1 MSIKRKVPIRYTNR
15 DFDSIREDLVQY
27 AKRYYP
33 DTFKDFSE
41 ASFGSLMIDTVAY
54 VGDML
59 SFYVDYQ
66 ANESFLDS
74 AVESNNII
82 RLAKEH
88 GYKFQ
93 GPASAVGEVTFYSLI
108 PANSTGLGPDVRY
121 LPILKAGTVVGSSGG
136 GSYILTKDVRFDNP
150 KNFIIAARTNPTTG
164 IPTEYAIKSKGPV
177 ISGKYGVKS
186 IDIGAFQKFRKLTI
200 DETKVVEILSVVDSE
215 GHEYHE
221 VEYLS
226 HDVIYKSVPNKDSN
240 TRDNAPSLMRPFNT
254 PRRFTTERKD
264 GRVILQF
271 GQGSDS
277 LLSTPKLSEPSN
289 VVLQRFGKSYVTDT
303 SFDPSDLT
311 GTDKLGVGPANTTLL
326 ITYRR
331 NISSNSNAAVG
342 TVNKIT
348 STVVEFNDMTISN
361 DVSAQA
367 VVRSMEC
374 GNEEPINGSI
384 TNPTVED
391 IRRRTI
397 DFFPTQNRAVT
408 ASDYEALAYAMP
420 SEFGAIKRC
429 RIVRD
434 QDSLKR
440 NLNMYVLAEDADG
453 SLTTANSALKQNLK
467 EWLNRY
473 RMINDTIDILDGKVV
488 NLGINFTVMSDN
500 DVNKFDVLAQAS
512 QDIREKVVRSMFIG
526 ERFMI
531 TDVYKDL
538 NATRGVADVISVSL
552 VNKRGGIYTQT
563 GMDIDTFLSPD
574 GRYLSCPDNV
584 AFEIK
589 YPLSDIKGSVK

>member
-1 MSIKRKVPIRYTNR
+1 MSKRKVPIRYTSR
-15 DFDSIREDLVQY
+15 DFESIREDLEQY

-41 ASFGSLMIDTVAY
+41 ASFGSLMMDTVAY

-74 AVESNNII
+74 AVEPNNII

-93 GPASAVGEVTFYSLI
+93 GPASSVGEVTFYSLI
-108 PANSTGLGPDVRY
+108 PANSTGLGADARY
-121 LPILKAGTVVGSSGG
+121 LPILKKGTIVGSSAGA
-136 GSYILTKDVRFDNP
+136 SYILMKDVRFDNP
-150 KNFIIAARTNPTTG
+150 KNFVIAARTNPTTG
-164 IPTEYAIKSKGPV
+164 IPTEYAVKSKGPV

-186 IDIGAFQKFRKLTI
+186 IGVGVFQKFRKLTI
-200 DETKVVEILSVVDSE
+200 DDTGVVEIISVVDSE

-226 HDVIYKSVPNKDSN
+226 HDVIYKSVPNKDAN
-240 TRDNAPSLMRPFNT
+240 TRDNAPSLMRPFVA

-264 GRVILQF
+264 GRVVLQF

-277 LLSTPKLSEPSN
+277 LLSSPKLAEPSN
-289 VVLQRFGKSYVTDT
+289 IILQRFGKTYVTDS

-311 GTDKLGVGPANTTLL
+311 GTDKLGIGPANTTLL

-331 NISSNSNAAVG
+331 NTSSNSNAAVG
-342 TVNKIT
+342 AIKKLT
-348 STVVEFNDMTISN
+348 SAIVEFNDMSISN
-361 DVSAQA
+361 TPTASKVIQSI
-367 VVRSMEC
+367 EC

-384 TNPTVED
+384 RAPTVEE

-408 ASDYEALAYAMP
+408 AADYEALAYAMP
-420 SEFGAIKRC
+420 SEFGAVKRC

-440 NLNMYVLAEDADG
+440 NLNMYVLAEDTDG

-488 NLGINFTVMSDN
+488 NLGIEFTILSDN
-500 DVNKFDVLAQAS
+500 DVNRYDVLSQAL
-512 QDIREKVVRSMFIG
+512 QDIRDKAVRSMFIG

-531 TDVYKDL
+531 TDVYKVL
-538 NATRGVADVISVSL
+538 NATRGVADVISVKMT
-552 VNKRGGIYTQT
+552 NKRGGRYTQS
-563 GMDIDTFLSPD
+563 GMDIDAFLSTD

-589 YPLSDIKGSVK
+589 YPLSDIKGTVK

>member
-1 MSIKRKVPIRYTNR
+1 MSKRKVPIRYTSR
-15 DFDSIREDLVQY
+15 DFESIREDLEQY

-41 ASFGSLMIDTVAY
+41 ASFGSLMMDTVAY

-74 AVESNNII
+74 AVEPNNII

-93 GPASAVGEVTFYSLI
+93 GPASSVGEVTFYSLI
-108 PANSTGLGPDVRY
+108 PANSTGLGPDARY
-121 LPILKAGTVVGSSGG
+121 LPILKKGTIVASSAGA
-136 GSYILTKDVRFDNP
+136 SYLLTKDVRFDNP
-150 KNFIIAARTNPTTG
+150 KNFVIAARTNPTTG
-164 IPTEYAIKSKGPV
+164 IPTEYAVKSTGPV
-177 ISGKYGVKS
+177 ISGKYGVKNL
-186 IDIGAFQKFRKLTI
+186 DVGVFRKFRKLTI
-200 DETKVVEILSVVDSE
+200 DDTGVVEIISVVDSE

-226 HDVIYKSVPNKDSN
+226 HDVIYKSVPNKDAN
-240 TRDNAPSLMRPFNT
+240 TRDNAPSLMRPFVA

-264 GRVILQF
+264 GRVVLQF

-277 LLSTPKLSEPSN
+277 LLSSPKLAEPSN
-289 VVLQRFGKSYVTDT
+289 IILQRFGKTYVTDS

-311 GTDKLGVGPANTTLL
+311 GTDKLGIGPANTTLL

-331 NISSNSNAAVG
+331 NTSSNSNAAVG
-342 TVNKIT
+342 AIKKLT
-348 STVVEFNDMTISN
+348 SAIVEFNDMSISN
-361 DVSAQA
+361 TPTASKVIQSI
-367 VVRSMEC
+367 EC

-384 TNPTVED
+384 RAPTVEE

-408 ASDYEALAYAMP
+408 AADYEALAYAMP
-420 SEFGAIKRC
+420 SEFGAVKRC

-440 NLNMYVLAEDADG
+440 NLNMYVISEDRFG
-453 SLTTANSALKQNLK
+453 KLTSTNSTIKTNLK
-467 EWLNRY
+467 TWLNDY
-473 RMINDTIDILDGKVV
+473 RMINDTIDILGAYI
-488 NLGINFTVMSDN
+488 INIGVEYMVKPSEGVDKFTLLN
-500 DVNKFDVLAQAS
+500 AANAALQRHF
-512 QDIREKVVRSMFIG
+512 RTRFYIG
-526 ERFMI
+526 ESLYISDIYKVLKDVKGVLDVTKVKI
-531 TDVYKDL
+531 T
-538 NATRGVADVISVSL
+538 
-552 VNKRGGIYTQT
+552 NKNSSQYTDTQF
-563 GMDIDTFLSPD
+563 DIPSNLSPD
-574 GRYLSCPDNV
+574 GSYLIAPANTI
-584 AFEIK
+584 FEIK
-589 YPLSDIKGSVK
+589 FPATDIKGKIR

>member
-1 MSIKRKVPIRYTNR
+1 MSKRKVPIRYTSR
-15 DFDSIREDLVQY
+15 DFESIREDLEQY

-41 ASFGSLMIDTVAY
+41 ASFGSLMMDTVAY

-66 ANESFLDS
+66 ANESFLDT
-74 AVESNNII
+74 AVEPNNII

-108 PANSTGLGPDVRY
+108 PANSTGLGADARY
-121 LPILKAGTVVGSSGG
+121 LPILKKGTIVGSSAGT
-136 GSYILTKDVRFDNP
+136 SYILTKDVRFDNP
-150 KNFIIAARTNPTTG
+150 KNFVIAARTSPTTG
-164 IPTEYAIKSKGPV
+164 IPTEYAVKSKGPV

-186 IDIGAFQKFRKLTI
+186 LPVGAFQKFRKLTI
-200 DETKVVEILSVVDSE
+200 DDTGVVEIISVVDSE

-226 HDVIYKSVPNKDSN
+226 HDVIYKSVPNKDAN
-240 TRDNAPSLMRPFNT
+240 TRDNAPSLMRPFSA

-264 GRVILQF
+264 GRVVLQF

-277 LLSTPKLSEPSN
+277 LISSPKLAEPSN
-289 VVLQRFGKSYVTDT
+289 VVLQRFGKTYVTDS

-311 GTDKLGVGPANTTLL
+311 GTDKLGIGPANTTLL

-331 NISSNSNAAVG
+331 NTSSNSNAAVG
-342 TVNKIT
+342 AIKNMT
-348 STVVEFNDMTISN
+348 STVVEFNDMSISN
-361 DVSAQA
+361 SATASKVIQ
-367 VVRSMEC
+367 SIEC

-384 TNPTVED
+384 SNPTVEE

-408 ASDYEALAYAMP
+408 AADYEAVAYAMP
-420 SEFGAIKRC
+420 SEFGALKRC

-440 NLNMYVLAEDADG
+440 NLNMYVLAEDTDG

-488 NLGINFTVMSDN
+488 NLGIEFTILSDN
-500 DVNKFDVLAQAS
+500 DVNRYDVLSQAL
-512 QDIREKVVRSMFIG
+512 QDIRDKTVRSMFIG

-531 TDVYKDL
+531 TDVYKVL
-538 NATRGVADVISVSL
+538 NATRGVADVISVKM
-552 VNKRGGIYTQT
+552 VNKRGGRYTQS
-563 GMDIDTFLSPD
+563 GMDIDTFLSTD

-589 YPLSDIKGSVK
+589 YPLSDIKGTVK

>member
-1 MSIKRKVPIRYTNR
+1 MSTKRKVPIRYTSR

-74 AVESNNII
+74 AVEPNNII
-82 RLAKEH
+82 RLAREH
-88 GYKFQ
+88 GYKFK
-93 GPASAVGEVTFYSLI
+93 GPAAAVGDVTFYSLV

-121 LPILKAGTVVGSSGG
+121 LPILKKGTMLASTAG
-136 GSYILTKDVRFDNP
+136 GSYILTQDVRFDNP

-164 IPTEYAIKSKGPV
+164 IPTEYAVKSKGPV
-177 ISGKYGVKS
+177 ISGKYETKS
-186 IDIGAFQKFRKLTI
+186 FSIGSFQKFRKVTI
-200 DETKVVEILSVVDSE
+200 DDSRVVEIISVIDSE

-240 TRDNAPSLMRPFNT
+240 TRDNAPSLMRPFT
-254 PRRFTTERKD
+254 APRRFITERKD

-277 LLSTPKLSEPSN
+277 LLATPKLSEPSN
-289 VVLQRFGKSYVTDT
+289 VVLQRFGKSYVTDS

-311 GTDKLGVGPANTTLL
+311 GTDKLGIGPANTTLL

-331 NISSNSNAAVG
+331 NTANSANAAVG
-342 TVNKIT
+342 AIKKIT
-348 STVVEFNDMTISN
+348 TAKVEFNDMSISN
-361 DVSAQA
+361 NTTAASVI
-367 VVRSMEC
+367 RSIEC

-384 TNPTVED
+384 GSPTVEE

-408 ASDYEALAYAMP
+408 AADYEALAYAMP

-440 NLNMYVLAEDADG
+440 NLNMYVLAEATDG

-488 NLGINFTVMSDN
+488 NLGIEFTILSDN
-500 DVNKFDVLAQAS
+500 DVNRYDVLSQAL
-512 QDIREKVVRSMFIG
+512 QDIRDKAVRSMFIG

-531 TDVYKDL
+531 TDVYKVL
-538 NATRGVADVISVSL
+538 NATRGVADVISVKMT
-552 VNKRGGIYTQT
+552 NKRGGRYTQS
-563 GMDIDTFLSPD
+563 GMDIDAFLSTD

-589 YPLSDIKGSVK
+589 YPLSDIKGTVK

>member
-1 MSIKRKVPIRYTNR
+1 MSKIKVPIRYTSR
-15 DFDSIREDLVQY
+15 DFESIREDLEQY

-41 ASFGSLMIDTVAY
+41 ASFGSLMMDTVAY

-74 AVESNNII
+74 AVEPNNII

-93 GPASAVGEVTFYSLI
+93 GSASAVGEVTFYCLL

-121 LPILKAGTVVGSSGG
+121 LPILKKGTMVASSGG
-136 GSYILTKDVRFDNP
+136 GSYILMKDVRFDSP
-150 KNFIIAARTNPTTG
+150 KNFVIAARTNPTTG
-164 IPTEYAIKSKGPV
+164 IPTEYAVKSKGPV

-186 IDIGAFQKFRKLTI
+186 IPIGAFQKFRKLTI
-200 DETKVVEILSVVDSE
+200 DDAGVVEIISVVDSE

-240 TRDNAPSLMRPFNT
+240 TRDNAPSLMRPFSA
-254 PRRFTTERKD
+254 PRRFATDRKN
-264 GRVILQF
+264 GRVVLQF

-277 LLSTPKLSEPSN
+277 LLSSPKLAEPSN
-289 VVLQRFGKSYVTDT
+289 VVLQRFGKTYVTDS

-311 GTDKLGVGPANTTLL
+311 GTDKLGIGPANTTLL

-331 NISSNSNAAVG
+331 NTSSNSNAAVG
-342 TVNKIT
+342 AVKKMNNVI
-348 STVVEFNDMTISN
+348 VEFNDMSISN
-361 DVSAQA
+361 NPVARKVIQSI
-367 VVRSMEC
+367 EC

-384 TNPTVED
+384 KNPTVEE

-408 ASDYEALAYAMP
+408 AADYEALAYAMP
-420 SEFGAIKRC
+420 SEFGALKRC

-440 NLNMYVLAEDADG
+440 NLNMYVLAEDTDG
-453 SLTTANSALKQNLK
+453 SLSTANSALKQNLK

-488 NLGINFTVMSDN
+488 NLGIEFTILSDN
-500 DVNKFDVLAQAS
+500 DVNKYDVLAQAL
-512 QDIREKVVRSMFIG
+512 QDIRDKAIRNMFIG

-531 TDVYKDL
+531 TDVYKVL
-538 NATRGVADVISVSL
+538 NATRGVADVISVKM
-552 VNKRGGIYTQT
+552 VNKRGGRYTQS
-563 GMDIDTFLSPD
+563 GMDIDTFLSTD

-589 YPLSDIKGSVK
+589 YPLSDIKGTVK

>member
-1 MSIKRKVPIRYTNR
+1 MSKIKVPIRYTSR
-15 DFDSIREDLVQY
+15 DFESIREDLEQY

-41 ASFGSLMIDTVAY
+41 ASFGSLMMDTVAY

-74 AVESNNII
+74 AVEPNNII

-108 PANSTGLGPDVRY
+108 PANSTGLGPDARY
-121 LPILKAGTVVGSSGG
+121 LPILKQGTIVASSAGS
-136 GSYILTKDVRFDNP
+136 SYILMKDVRFDNP

-164 IPTEYAIKSKGPV
+164 IPTEYAVKSKGPV

-186 IDIGAFQKFRKLTI
+186 IGVGVFQKFRKLTI
-200 DETKVVEILSVVDSE
+200 DDTGVVEIISVVDSE

-226 HDVIYKSVPNKDSN
+226 HDVIYKSVPNKDAN
-240 TRDNAPSLMRPFNT
+240 TRDNAPSLMRPFSS

-264 GRVILQF
+264 GRVVLQF

-277 LLSTPKLSEPSN
+277 LISSPKLAEPSN
-289 VVLQRFGKSYVTDT
+289 VVLQRFGKTYVTDS

-311 GTDKLGVGPANTTLL
+311 GTDKLGIGPANTTLL

-331 NISSNSNAAVG
+331 NTSSNSNAAVG
-342 TVNKIT
+342 TIKNMT
-348 STVVEFNDMTISN
+348 STIVEFNDMSISN
-361 DVSAQA
+361 SAIAAKVIQ
-367 VVRSMEC
+367 SIEC
-374 GNEEPINGSI
+374 GNEEPINGSV
-384 TNPTVED
+384 TNPTVEE

-408 ASDYEALAYAMP
+408 AADYEALAYAMP
-420 SEFGAIKRC
+420 SEFGALKRC

-440 NLNMYVLAEDADG
+440 NLNMYVLAEDTDG
-453 SLTTANSALKQNLK
+453 SLTTANSTLKQNLK

-488 NLGINFTVMSDN
+488 NLGIEFTILSDN
-500 DVNKFDVLAQAS
+500 DVNRYDVLSQAL
-512 QDIREKVVRSMFIG
+512 QDIRDKAVRSMFIG

-531 TDVYKDL
+531 TDVYKVL
-538 NATRGVADVISVSL
+538 NATRGVADVISVKMI
-552 VNKRGGIYTQT
+552 NKRGGRYTQS
-563 GMDIDTFLSPD
+563 GMDIDAFLSTD

-589 YPLSDIKGSVK
+589 YPLSDIKGTVK

>member
-1 MSIKRKVPIRYTNR
+1 MSKIKVPIRYTSR
-15 DFDSIREDLVQY
+15 DFESIREDLEQY

-41 ASFGSLMIDTVAY
+41 ASFGSLMMDTVAY

-74 AVESNNII
+74 AVEPNNII

-108 PANSTGLGPDVRY
+108 PANSTGLGPDARY
-121 LPILKAGTVVGSSGG
+121 LPILKQGTIVASSAGS
-136 GSYILTKDVRFDNP
+136 SYILMKDVRFDNP

-164 IPTEYAIKSKGPV
+164 IPTEYAVKSKGPV

-186 IDIGAFQKFRKLTI
+186 IGVGVFQKFRKLTI
-200 DETKVVEILSVVDSE
+200 DDTGVVEIISVVDSE

-226 HDVIYKSVPNKDSN
+226 HDVIYKSVPNKDAN
-240 TRDNAPSLMRPFNT
+240 TRDNAPSLMRPFVA

-264 GRVILQF
+264 GRVVLQF

-277 LLSTPKLSEPSN
+277 LMSSPKLAEPAN
-289 VVLQRFGKSYVTDT
+289 VVLQRFGKTYVTDS

-311 GTDKLGVGPANTTLL
+311 GTDKLGIGPANTTLL

-331 NISSNSNAAVG
+331 NTSSNSNAAVG
-342 TVNKIT
+342 AIKQLT
-348 STVVEFNDMTISN
+348 SAIVEFNDMSISN
-361 DVSAQA
+361 SAIAAKVIQ
-367 VVRSMEC
+367 SIEC

-384 TNPTVED
+384 STPTVEE

-408 ASDYEALAYAMP
+408 AADYEALAYAMP
-420 SEFGAIKRC
+420 SEFGALKRC

-440 NLNMYVLAEDADG
+440 NLNMYVLAEDTDG
-453 SLTTANSALKQNLK
+453 SLTTANSTLKQNLK

-488 NLGINFTVMSDN
+488 NLGIEFTILSDN
-500 DVNKFDVLAQAS
+500 DVNRYDVLSQAL
-512 QDIREKVVRSMFIG
+512 QDIRDKAVRSMFIG

-531 TDVYKDL
+531 TDVYKVL
-538 NATRGVADVISVSL
+538 NATRGVADVISVKMI
-552 VNKRGGIYTQT
+552 NKRGGRYTQS
-563 GMDIDTFLSPD
+563 GMDIDAFLSTD

-589 YPLSDIKGSVK
+589 YPLSDIKGTVK

>member
-1 MSIKRKVPIRYTNR
+1 MSKIKVPIRYTSR
-15 DFDSIREDLVQY
+15 DFESIREDLEQY

-41 ASFGSLMIDTVAY
+41 ASFGSLMMDTVAY

-74 AVESNNII
+74 AVEPNNII

-108 PANSTGLGPDVRY
+108 PANSTGLGPDARY
-121 LPILKAGTVVGSSGG
+121 LPILKQGTIVASSAGS
-136 GSYILTKDVRFDNP
+136 SYILMKDVRFDNP

-164 IPTEYAIKSKGPV
+164 IPTEYAVKSKGPV

-186 IDIGAFQKFRKLTI
+186 IGVGVFQKFRKLTI
-200 DETKVVEILSVVDSE
+200 DDTGVVEIISVVDSE

-226 HDVIYKSVPNKDSN
+226 HDVIYKSVPNKDAN
-240 TRDNAPSLMRPFNT
+240 TRDNAPSLMRPFSS

-264 GRVILQF
+264 GRVVLQF

-277 LLSTPKLSEPSN
+277 LISSPKLAEPSN
-289 VVLQRFGKSYVTDT
+289 VVLQRFGKTYVTDS

-311 GTDKLGVGPANTTLL
+311 GTDKLGIGPANTTLL

-331 NISSNSNAAVG
+331 NTSSNSNAAVG
-342 TVNKIT
+342 TIKNMT
-348 STVVEFNDMTISN
+348 STIVEFNDMSISN
-361 DVSAQA
+361 SAIAAKVIQ
-367 VVRSMEC
+367 SIEC
-374 GNEEPINGSI
+374 GNEEPINGSV
-384 TNPTVED
+384 TNPTVEE

-408 ASDYEALAYAMP
+408 AADYEALAYAMP
-420 SEFGAIKRC
+420 SEFGALKRC

-440 NLNMYVLAEDADG
+440 NLNMYVLAEDTDG
-453 SLTTANSALKQNLK
+453 SLTTANSTLKQNLK

-488 NLGINFTVMSDN
+488 NLGIEFTILSDN
-500 DVNKFDVLAQAS
+500 DVNRYDVLSQVL
-512 QDIREKVVRSMFIG
+512 QDIRDKAVRSMFIG

-531 TDVYKDL
+531 TDVYKVL
-538 NATRGVADVISVSL
+538 NATRGVADVISVKMI
-552 VNKRGGIYTQT
+552 NKRGGRYTQS
-563 GMDIDTFLSPD
+563 GMDIDAFLSTD

-589 YPLSDIKGSVK
+589 YPLTDIKGTVK